1 MKSIEKAIDIVIM
14 LIMFMI
20 TIKFIV
26 IPVRDKVINAADAV
40 SQTMEK
46 WKGDDKYEDTDTR
59 TNFFDEF
66 GTTEQRNIT
75 NGVSVEQEFT
85 ELKKIF
91 R

>member
-1 MKSIEKAIDIVIM
+1 
-14 LIMFMI
+14 MFMI

-46 WKGDDKYEDTDTR
+46 WKGDDEYEDTDTR
-59 TNFFDEF
+59 TNFFNEF
-66 GTTEQRNIT
+66 GTIEQRDYS
-75 NGVSVEQEFT
+75 NGFSVEQKFEGFE
-85 ELKKIF
+85 ELF

>member
-1 MKSIEKAIDIVIM
+1 MKSVEKAIDIIIV

-46 WKGDDKYEDTDTR
+46 WKGDDEYEDTDTR
-59 TNFFDEF
+59 TSFFNEF
-66 GTTEQRNIT
+66 GTTEQRDYS
-75 NGVSVEQEFT
+75 NGFSVKQEFT
-85 ELKKIF
+85 ELEKLF

>member
-1 MKSIEKAIDIVIM
+1 MKSIEKAIDIMII

-20 TIKFIV
+20 TIKFVV
-26 IPVRDKVINAADAV
+26 IPVRDKVMNAADVV

-59 TNFFDEF
+59 TNFFNEF
-66 GTTEQRNIT
+66 GATEQRNYS
-75 NGVSVEQEFT
+75 NGFSVEQKFT
-85 ELKKIF
+85 EFEKVF